1 MWRAGGAD
9 RASRSRPRSGARRLL
24 RGDGSDAPGR
34 GDLTRPDEEISRFDL
49 VGIFEQA
56 TIRRSGGARAVRV
69 VGATVTR
76 AHEQVRLREP
86 TDGAPEVRA
95 VDREDL
101 ELLAREMTH
110 PARDRR
116 GLAVPRVHHGVPI
129 GGETRLALRER
140 DERAE
145 REPRLVSRPAL
156 ARDGR
161 EDVAHDRYAQERGD
175 DRVEAAPE
183 QRVTPP
189 SRTSFDPV
197 IK

>member
-1 MWRAGGAD
+1 M
-9 RASRSRPRSGARRLL
+9 
-24 RGDGSDAPGR
+24 
-34 GDLTRPDEEISRFDL
+34 SRFDL

-56 TIRRSGGARAVRV
+56 TLRRSGGARAVRI

-101 ELLAREMTH
+101 ELLACEMTH

-129 GGETRLALRER
+129 GGEARLAFRELA
-140 DERAE
+140 ESAE
-145 REPRLVSRPAL
+145 REPRLVTRPAL
-156 ARDGR
+156 AREIGR
-161 EDVAHDRYAQERGD
+161 ASCRER
-175 DRVEAAPE
+175 V
-183 QRVTPP
+183 
-189 SRTSFDPV
+189 
-197 IK
+197 